1 MCWAQHFTLDIPPVP
16 LHSGA
21 HRVQAKERI
30 AQIFTGT
37 QPGPPSH
44 LPPLRSKYLE
54 VRGRILRPGEAGE
67 AGEEYFNKLATL
79 DLVDFHFK

>member
-21 HRVQAKERI
+21 YRVQAKERI
-30 AQIFTGT
+30 AHIFTGT

-44 LPPLRSKYLE
+44 PTTSALQISGSQRANIAAGGGGGGR
-54 VRGRILRPGEAGE
+54 RGIFQQTGDIGSRRFP
-67 AGEEYFNKLATL
+67 F
-79 DLVDFHFK
+79 

>member
-30 AQIFTGT
+30 AHIFTGT

-44 LPPLRSKYLE
+44 LPTSALQISGSQRANIAAGGGGGGR
-54 VRGRILRPGEAGE
+54 RGIFQQTGDIGSRRFP
-67 AGEEYFNKLATL
+67 F
-79 DLVDFHFK
+79 